1 MWRELLL
8 FYRIFGS
15 MRPHPEELLHS
26 YIILGSFAPSGS
38 KTGEIAVVLQ
48 DSLFGEVIYIQLLY
62 LCRILLTE

>member
-1 MWRELLL
+1 
-8 FYRIFGS
+8 